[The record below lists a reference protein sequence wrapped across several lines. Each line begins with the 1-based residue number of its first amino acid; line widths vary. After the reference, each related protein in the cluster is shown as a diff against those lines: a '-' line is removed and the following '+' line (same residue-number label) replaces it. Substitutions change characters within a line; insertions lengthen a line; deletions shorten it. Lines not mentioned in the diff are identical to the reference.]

1 MQSTNTITMYEIL
14 RRYMRILAPMTV
26 FLVMINPAAAQTKKI
41 AVSDSVQ
48 INIVPKQVEQG
59 DVARIIITCPVTVSA
74 ISYEW
79 QDTLVTLSHDEP
91 TIFSAFLPIASKQKA
106 GTASISFMLRHA
118 DNTTSMLKTVF
129 EVIAKDFTVQH
140 LTIDESKNT
149 LSKTD
154 LDRHNS
160 ERALIIKMFSQSQ
173 PQKLW
178 GQSFAEPLQG
188 RLSTPF
194 GVKRFINKQPRN
206 PHSGVDIAAPSGTPV
221 KAAATGV
228 VSLTGEHF
236 FAGKSVYIDHGHD
249 IISMYFHL
257 DSISVQEG
265 QTIAKGDILGRVGAT
280 GRATGPHL
288 HWGVRIQNTPIDPF
302 SLLTLFEK

>member
-1 MQSTNTITMYEIL
+1 MYEIL
-14 RRYMRILAPMTV
+14 RRYMRIFAAMTV
-26 FLVMINPAAAQTKKI
+26 FLLMINPAAAQTKKI
-41 AVSDSVQ
+41 AGSDSVQ
-48 INIVPKQVEQG
+48 INIAPKQVEQG
-59 DVARIIITCPVTVSA
+59 DVARITITCPVSVSA

-91 TIFSAFLPIASKQKA
+91 TTFSGFLPIASKQKA
-106 GTASISFMLRHA
+106 GTAGISFLLRHA
-118 DNTTSMLKTVF
+118 DDTTSTLKTAF
-129 EVIAKDFTVQH
+129 EVIAKDFAVQH

-154 LDRHNS
+154 LDRHNR
-160 ERALIIKMFSQSQ
+160 ERAMIIKMFSQSQ

-178 GQSFAEPLQG
+178 EQSFAKPLQG

-206 PHSGVDIAAPSGTPV
+206 PHSGVDIAAPLGTEV
-221 KAAATGV
+221 KATATGI

-236 FAGKSVYIDHGHD
+236 FAGKSIYIDHGQN
-249 IISMYFHL
+249 IFSMYFHL
-257 DSISVQEG
+257 DSIEVHDGQSVAG
-265 QTIAKGDILGRVGAT
+265 GDIIGLVGAT

-288 HWGVRIQNTPIDPF
+288 HWGMRMHTTPIDPF
-302 SLLTLFEK
+302 SLLALFEK